1 MAQRSYFFDS
11 VAGDRIYTSADFARV
26 FGALAGRDGVIYGYG
41 DELKVTPG
49 SGMAV
54 KVGTGAA
61 FVQGRMLEVYG
72 QAETLPIATADAT
85 NPRIDRVVVRVD
97 LSTAQR
103 KAYLAVK
110 TGTAAATPVAPLLQQ
125 DSTIWEMSLAQVR
138 VPAGATGIVV
148 EDIADEREYTSLLT
162 DQLLTHLADRTN
174 PHSVTAAQVGA
185 APASDNAGFHNSIY
199 RGKFLGNQVTPEQY
213 ARIADGT
220 FKDMYIGDYWI
231 INGVQYIIAAF
242 NYYYNTGPAD
252 AVLTQNHIT
261 LVPRSVMYFHAMN
274 DTKTAEGGYLGSKM
288 RTEGLDQARSKILS
302 AFPGHVV
309 THKRFLSNAVSD
321 GQASGAVWVDSDI
334 ELMNEA
340 MVFGHRVNGTAVLG
354 FYDTGIEKAQLPLF
368 RFRHDLIGVRDVWW
382 LRDVSGSSFFVTVTG
397 PGYPSRDGASY
408 AYGVRPVFSI
418 SA

>member
-1 MAQRSYFFDS
+1 MAQKSYFFDS
-11 VAGDRIYTSADFARV
+11 VDHDRIYTAADFARV
-26 FGALAGRDGVIYGYG
+26 FGAIAGRDGVIYGYG

-61 FVQGRMLEVYG
+61 FVQGRMLEVYD
-72 QAETLPIATADAT
+72 QAETLPITTADAT

-125 DSTIWEMSLAQVR
+125 DSTIWETSLAQVR

-148 EDIADEREYTSLLT
+148 GDIADEREYTSLLT
-162 DQLLTHLADRTN
+162 DQLLTHLADLTN

-220 FKDMYIGDYWI
+220 FEDMYIGDYWT

-242 NYYYNTGPAD
+242 NYYHNTGDTA
-252 AVLTQNHIT
+252 LTQNHVT
-261 LVPRSVMYFHAMN
+261 LVPGSSLYTHVMN
-274 DTKTAEGGYLGSKM
+274 DTDTTDGGYVGSKM
-288 RTEGLDQARSKILS
+288 RTVGLAQAKSMISS
-302 AFPGHVV
+302 AFGGHVV
-309 THKRFLSNAVSD
+309 THRKYLCNAVAD
-321 GQASGAVWVDSDI
+321 GQASAGAWVDSNV

-340 MVFGHRVNGTAVLG
+340 MVYGGVINGHATYGLYNI
-354 FYDTGIEKAQLPLF
+354 GIEKSQLPLF
-368 RFRHDLIGVRDVWW
+368 RHRHDLIGIRSAWW
-382 LRDVSGSSFFVTVTG
+382 LRDVCAASLFARVCSDGTASRYSASSAF
-397 PGYPSRDGASY
+397 
-408 AYGVRPVFSI
+408 GVRPAFSI
-418 SA
+418 S